1 MSALWLALRQGYDR
15 RSAAALAL
23 ALCTYGAVG
32 YHWRNLIRP
41 ELGMDWLL
49 AGIWIFMTGLLCWRL
64 QPREDLRLVLVGLCG
79 GAVIEWWGT
88 TTSIWTYYT
97 DERPPIWIL
106 PAWPVAA
113 LTIERLALVTRRAL
127 PAWTTPAWWV
137 ALPAFVLLM
146 TRFAWPGVGEPS
158 TIVVIGIMLGVLV
171 TATDRRRDLAI
182 FVAGSVLGVFLEYW
196 GTSRWCWRYYTLE
209 TPPPIAA
216 VAHGFAS
223 IAFARGALAV
233 EAIWA
238 RVRRSTGA

>member
-1 MSALWLALRQGYDR
+1 MGVLAYIRAGYDR
-15 RSAAALAL
+15 RSAMALATL
-23 ALCTYGAVG
+23 AVTYALVG
-32 YHWRNLIRP
+32 VLFQHLIDVSR
-41 ELGMDWLL
+41 GMDWLL
-49 AGIWIFMTGLLCWRL
+49 FGIWAFMTATLVWGVDVRRDIVLAGVAFVGGL
-64 QPREDLRLVLVGLCG
+64 
-79 GAVIEWWGT
+79 VIEWWGT

>member
-1 MSALWLALRQGYDR
+1 MGVLAYIRAGYDR
-15 RSAAALAL
+15 RSAMALATL
-23 ALCTYGAVG
+23 AVTYALVG
-32 YHWRNLIRP
+32 VLFQHLIDVSR
-41 ELGMDWLL
+41 GMDWLL
-49 AGIWIFMTGLLCWRL
+49 FGIWAFMTATLVWGVDVRRDVVLAGVAFVGGL
-64 QPREDLRLVLVGLCG
+64 
-79 GAVIEWWGT
+79 VIEWWGT

-158 TIVVIGIMLGVLV
+158 TIVVIVIMLGVLV

>member
-1 MSALWLALRQGYDR
+1 MGVLAYIRAGYDR
-15 RSAAALAL
+15 RSAMALATL
-23 ALCTYGAVG
+23 AVTYALVG
-32 YHWRNLIRP
+32 VLFQHLIDVSR
-41 ELGMDWLL
+41 GMDWLL
-49 AGIWIFMTGLLCWRL
+49 FGIWAFMTATLVWGVDVRRDVVLAGVAFVGGL
-64 QPREDLRLVLVGLCG
+64 
-79 GAVIEWWGT
+79 VIEWWGT

-158 TIVVIGIMLGVLV
+158 TIVVIGIMIGVLA

-223 IAFARGALAV
+223 VAFARGALAV

>member
-1 MSALWLALRQGYDR
+1 MGVLAYIRAGYDR
-15 RSAAALAL
+15 RSAMALATL
-23 ALCTYGAVG
+23 AVTYALVG
-32 YHWRNLIRP
+32 VLFQHLIDVSR
-41 ELGMDWLL
+41 GMDWLL
-49 AGIWIFMTGLLCWRL
+49 FGIWAFMTATLVWGVDVRRDIVLAGVAFVGGL
-64 QPREDLRLVLVGLCG
+64 
-79 GAVIEWWGT
+79 VIEWWGT

-127 PAWTTPAWWV
+127 PAWTIPAWWV

>member
-1 MSALWLALRQGYDR
+1 MGVLAYIRAGYDR
-15 RSAAALAL
+15 RSAMALATL
-23 ALCTYGAVG
+23 AVTYALVG
-32 YHWRNLIRP
+32 VLFQHLIDVSR
-41 ELGMDWLL
+41 GMDWLL
-49 AGIWIFMTGLLCWRL
+49 FGIWAFMTATLVWGVDVRRDVVLAGVAFVGGL
-64 QPREDLRLVLVGLCG
+64 
-79 GAVIEWWGT
+79 VIEWWGT